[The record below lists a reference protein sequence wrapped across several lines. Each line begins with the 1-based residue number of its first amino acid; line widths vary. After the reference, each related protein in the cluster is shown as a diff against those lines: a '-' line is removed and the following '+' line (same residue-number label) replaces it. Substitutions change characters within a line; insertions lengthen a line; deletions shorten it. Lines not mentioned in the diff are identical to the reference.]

1 MKDWSLFTQLIKET
15 LTTNGSR
22 YQGGC
27 AAAGPTLL
35 ILGTGGLSF
44 CRFSIE
50 TVLLGF
56 QIVGLCSCLFSR
68 TPFSQVNVHQTQ
80 IAQCPLADSSTT
92 ADWHIRA
99 LASTLPLIGYF
110 SLVGLVSMLDQGSAS
125 FNVIFFFV
133 DHCRKPLQRG

>member
-1 MKDWSLFTQLIKET
+1 MQQRGRL
-15 LTTNGSR
+15 R
-22 YQGGC
+22 
-27 AAAGPTLL
+27 L
-35 ILGTGGLSF
+35 ILGIGGLSF
-44 CRFSIE
+44 CRVSIE

-125 FNVIFFFV
+125 FDVFFFFFV